1 MSSGIE
7 REIERLVA
15 PALEAMGYAVV
26 RVKLIAAGRRTLQ
39 IMAEPAD
46 GRPMGVDDCAE
57 ISRAIGALLD
67 VEDPIAGAYDL
78 EVSSPGIDR
87 PLVRAA
93 DFARF
98 AGHEARI
105 ETRRPLDGRRRYR
118 GRILGLDGDRVRLA
132 VDGDGEAAIPLAEI
146 DAAKLVLTDR
156 LIAEAQKEGRI

>member
-26 RVKLIAAGRRTLQ
+26 RVKLIAAPRRTLQ

-46 GRPMGVDDCAE
+46 GRTMGVDDCAAV
-57 ISRAIGALLD
+57 SRAISALLD
-67 VEDPIAGAYDL
+67 VEDPIVGAYDL

-93 DFARF
+93 DFERF
-98 AGHEARI
+98 VGHEARI
-105 ETRRPLDGRRRYR
+105 ETRQPLDGRRRFR
-118 GRILGLDGDRVRLA
+118 GRLLGLSDARVRLA
-132 VDGDGEAAIPLAEI
+132 VKDDGEAAIPLVEI
-146 DAAKLVLTDR
+146 SAAKLVLTDR